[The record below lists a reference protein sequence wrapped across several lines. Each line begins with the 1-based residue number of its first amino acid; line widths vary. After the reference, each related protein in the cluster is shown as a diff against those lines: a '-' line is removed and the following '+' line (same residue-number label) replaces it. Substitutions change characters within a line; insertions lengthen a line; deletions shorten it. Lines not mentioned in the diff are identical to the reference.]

1 MSSCWISYEHLQ
13 QKGESTNQNG
23 HELDETKKEEELM
36 VKMVKQ
42 WSGNHKVVGSTPS
55 QVNFLKIFFF
65 HSHKNIH
72 KYPL

>member
-23 HELDETKKEEELM
+23 HDLHLIKNNTLREEKVM
-36 VKMVKQ
+36 VKLVEQ

-55 QVNFLKIFFF
+55 QVNF
-65 HSHKNIH
+65 
-72 KYPL
+72 